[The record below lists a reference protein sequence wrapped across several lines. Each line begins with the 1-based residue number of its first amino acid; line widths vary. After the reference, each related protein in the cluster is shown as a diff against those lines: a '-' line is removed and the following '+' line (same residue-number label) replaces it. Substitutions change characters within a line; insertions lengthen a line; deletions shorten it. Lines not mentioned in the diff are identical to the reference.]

1 MNNLS
6 HLKDASFL
14 RALDNESNKFYW
26 VRIEVLDIEEK
37 PIQNIEGKVL
47 PGSSINIDGNSS
59 MRRTCSINFVAEDAV
74 NDLTNIENLL
84 SINKKIKI
92 FEGIQNNINEN
103 YDKIVQFPLGVYVI
117 VQPNITHNV
126 SGCTISLSCKD
137 KMCLL
142 NGECGGNLP
151 TSVTFHEYDQIIG
164 EKQCDG
170 DPALI
175 IEEPNN
181 QTVYSQS
188 GGYKTWTKEYGQTTV
203 ENDAVVGTRVQ
214 VKQLFYDIIQTL
226 VCNYGGE
233 ALEKIFIND
242 VPLEIKQLVRQT
254 GNSPLYYNSATGQYT
269 IDGELVEE
277 GGAQLEFN
285 YNEDVGYVYTDFTYA
300 DMGGGTGE
308 LISSIGDNVC
318 TILDKVKNT
327 LGNFEYFYDI
337 EGNFVFQEVKNYLN
351 NSYLP
356 LNGYRL
362 DDLYKNKVDSE
373 GRPLEEKVIELA
385 SNGLSI
391 LDDVNYETDF
401 YTASKSIYTF
411 TEGNGLVTA
420 FSNSPSYTNLKND
433 FHIQGK
439 AQDNYAIHYHLV
451 IKKKP
456 LPPYATRR
464 VVCLKNNQGDLTGG
478 IRLAND
484 ADNPS
489 DIILYTPSDQRAE
502 LYLQGLEDWVKQ
514 IRPDVYKQELLDL
527 FDSIYEFVY
536 QDEEDN
542 TQKNGRF
549 KADMVKNPND
559 LKYFIDYL
567 DPVNELFDCSVDA
580 IGQKIYSYQQ
590 DSIKKLYNMDVPN
603 TIMIDINMDP
613 YERSNIVDRCEREGQ
628 PYSNV
633 NHNIYSKIAI
643 GTIGY
648 TAQEVSRDL
657 LYQYTD
663 YAESISIQNVP
674 IYYIEPNT
682 RITVYDQKSGIHG
695 DYIIKSIS
703 LPLDAGSTMSISAI
717 RALERI

>member
-6 HLKDASFL
+6 HLRDASFL
-14 RALDNESNKFYW
+14 RALDAENNKFYW
-26 VRIEVLDIEEK
+26 VRIEVLDKEEQPIE
-37 PIQNIEGKVL
+37 NIEGRVL
-47 PGSSINIDGNSS
+47 PGSSVNYDGTSS
-59 MRRTCSINFVAEDAV
+59 MRRTCSINFVAEDAK

-92 FEGIQNNINEN
+92 FEGIENNIDLS

-117 VQPNITHNV
+117 VQPNITHNAN
-126 SGCTISLSCKD
+126 GCTISLSCKD

-142 NGECGGNLP
+142 NGECGGTLP

-164 EKQCDG
+164 EWECNDK
-170 DPALI
+170 DPAVVI
-175 IEEPNN
+175 DEPNN
-181 QTVYSQS
+181 YTVYHQS
-188 GGYKTWTKEYGQTTV
+188 GGYKTWTKEYGQATAAD
-203 ENDAVVGTRVQ
+203 NSAVGTRVQ

-233 ALEKIFIND
+233 ALDKIYIND

-254 GNSPLYYNSATGQYT
+254 GNTPLYYRPQGNIYSINGEDTQ
-269 IDGELVEE
+269 DGNT
-277 GGAQLEFN
+277 QLEFN

-308 LISSIGDNVC
+308 LVSSIGENVC
-318 TILDKVKNT
+318 SVLDKVKNT
-327 LGNFEYFYDI
+327 LGNFEYFYDV
-337 EGNFVFQEVKNYLN
+337 EGNFIFQEIRNYLN
-351 NSYLP
+351 NSYDATDR
-356 LNGYRL
+356 YRL
-362 DDLYKNKVDSE
+362 DNNGKNDSE
-373 GRPLEEKVIELA
+373 GRRIEIAL
-385 SNGLSI
+385 NNTCI
-391 LDDVNYETDF
+391 LDSENYSVDF
-401 YTASKSIYTF
+401 YSNTKSVYTF
-411 TEGNGLVTA
+411 SEGNGLVTA
-420 FSNSPSYTNLKND
+420 YSNSPSYANIKND

-451 IKKKP
+451 IKSKP
-456 LPPYATRR
+456 LPPYKSRKI
-464 VVCLKNNQGDLTGG
+464 VYIIDKNGEKTGG
-478 IRLAND
+478 IRLATD
-484 ADNPS
+484 S
-489 DIILYTPSDQRAE
+489 DDSSIVKVYTPEDQRAE
-502 LYLQGLEDWVKQ
+502 LYLQGLEDQAAQ

-527 FDSIYEFVY
+527 FDSIYEFGYYDDDHV
-536 QDEEDN
+536 QQN
-542 TQKNGRF
+542 KGRF

-567 DPVNELFDCSVDA
+567 DPIDKLFDCSVDA

-590 DSIKKLYNMDVPN
+590 DSIKKLYNMEVPN
-603 TIMIDINMDP
+603 IIMIDIDMNIT
-613 YERSNIVDRCEREGQ
+613 ERDKIIDRCEQEGQ
-628 PYSNV
+628 SYSNV

-643 GTIGY
+643 GTVGY

-663 YAESISIQNVP
+663 YIESISIQNVP

-682 RITVYDQKSGIHG
+682 RITVYDQKSGING

-703 LPLDAGSTMSISAI
+703 LPLDAGSTMSISAT